1 MNNQGSDF
9 LVSTEWLGNH
19 LHDPNMKIFDCTTIL
34 KPDET
39 GKLIAESGFDDWQQG
54 HIESSNYIDLMND
67 LSVQEH
73 RFRFMSPSLA
83 DVHETFMNYGI
94 TDDSEVILYD
104 RSGNSWAAR
113 IWWMLRTI
121 GFESAK
127 ILDGGYR
134 KWTLEGRP
142 VTKSSDSYPSGRL
155 SFIPRPELFV
165 DMETVLQSVEEGST
179 CLINALSEDQHLGRD
194 QGRTYGRAG
203 HIPTSINIPAGEM
216 INSETHE
223 YLQLE
228 ELQMIMNRKIPTD
241 SSQIITYCG
250 GGIAASNDAF
260 VLSMLGYQNVAIYD
274 ASLSEWA
281 TDETLPMILSE

>member
-54 HIESSNYIDLMND
+54 HIESSNYIDLMNN
-67 LSVQEH
+67 LSMKDH

-142 VTKSSDSYPSGRL
+142 VTKSSDSYASGRL

-165 DMETVLQSVEEGST
+165 DKDTVLESVEEGST

-203 HIPTSINIPAGEM
+203 HIPTSINIPAGAM

-223 YLQLE
+223 YLQPE
-228 ELQMIMNRKIPTD
+228 ELQLIMNRKIPTD

-281 TDETLPMILSE
+281 TDETLPMISS

>member
-19 LHDPNMKIFDCTTIL
+19 LHDSNMKIFDCTTIL

-54 HIESSNYIDLMND
+54 HIESSNYIDLMNN
-67 LSVQEH
+67 LSMKDH

>member
-34 KPDET
+34 KPDKT

-54 HIESSNYIDLMND
+54 HIESSNYIDLMNN
-67 LSVQEH
+67 LSMKDH

-121 GFESAK
+121 GFESAR

-142 VTKSSDSYPSGRL
+142 VTKYSDSYPSGRL

>member
-1 MNNQGSDF
+1 MDNQGSNF
-9 LVSTEWLGNH
+9 LVSTEWLGDRLQDSNI
-19 LHDPNMKIFDCTTIL
+19 KIFDCTTIL
-34 KPDET
+34 KPGAT
-39 GKLIAESGFDDWQQG
+39 GKLKAESGLDDWQQG
-54 HIESSNYIDLMND
+54 HIESSNYIDLLNN
-67 LSVQEH
+67 LSVKEH
-73 RFRFMSPSLA
+73 KFRFMSPPL
-83 DVHETFMNYGI
+83 DQVHETFANYGI
-94 TDDSEVILYD
+94 SDDSEVILYD

-121 GFESAK
+121 GFDSAK

-142 VTKSSDSYPSGRL
+142 VTKSSDSYASGSL

-165 DMETVLQSVEEGST
+165 DLDIVLQAVDEEST
-179 CLINALSEDQHLGRD
+179 CLVNALHEDQHLGRD
-194 QGRTYGRAG
+194 HGRTYGRPG
-203 HIPTSINIPAGEM
+203 HIPTSINIPAGAM

-223 YLQLE
+223 YLGFE
-228 ELQMIMNRKIPTD
+228 ELQLIMNQKIPTD

-281 TDETLPMILSE
+281 TDQTLPMISSI